1 MSVRGGLLVC
11 LPFFSPGVPCK
22 NQSGYVSSPLASFSS
37 LRSVLGPDDRD
48 IFLCPVRA
56 LRSYLA
62 RTKSFRRA
70 KRRLFVSFNPKYCS
84 DVAKGTVSRWFLD
97 LIKLAYARSLVRL
110 PDNPIRAHELRAISS
125 SLAVVKGVPLVKV
138 MASAF
143 W

>member
-1 MSVRGGLLVC
+1 MFPLPWPLFRVFAPFWVLMIVISSSAPLGL
-11 LPFFSPGVPCK
+11 F
-22 NQSGYVSSPLASFSS
+22 
-37 LRSVLGPDDRD
+37 VL
-48 IFLCPVRA
+48 
-56 LRSYLA
+56 LA

-84 DVAKGTVSRWFLD
+84 DVAKGTVSRWILD